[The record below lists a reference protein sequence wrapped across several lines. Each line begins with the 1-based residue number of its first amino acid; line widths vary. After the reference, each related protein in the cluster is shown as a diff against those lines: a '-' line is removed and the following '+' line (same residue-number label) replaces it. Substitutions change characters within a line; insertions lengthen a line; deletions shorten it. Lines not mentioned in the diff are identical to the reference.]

1 MKKYFPYRFHGI
13 FGQILLLLVCFSL
26 IIGFTFFQLM
36 DRSYKESYRTALLK
50 RGHTD
55 IMEMHSSIE
64 STLSEIRAQLE
75 GLLYNNADYSALLVS
90 GSDPTTTATA
100 SRRWN

>member
-55 IMEMHSSIE
+55 IMEMHDDDVE
-64 STLSEIRAQLE
+64 VEAE
-75 GLLYNNADYSALLVS
+75 PEAY
-90 GSDPTTTATA
+90 
-100 SRRWN
+100 WN

>member
-64 STLSEIRAQLE
+64 STLSEIRAQLDDNQVLKLDKDGKPDFE
-75 GLLYNNADYSALLVS
+75 VS
-90 GSDPTTTATA
+90 FT
-100 SRRWN
+100 R